1 LIADYADTLVHS
13 SRLEDALAKIDL
25 AFELNPFAPDYYWWT
40 AAGANYSLHRYEAA
54 IENLSHIADQTN
66 VLRFNAACWAM
77 LGDTRKAR
85 AYMRRTMENFPDFET
100 DKWLALIPIRDPAQR
115 EQYREG
121 LRRAG
126 FK

>member
-1 LIADYADTLVHS
+1 
-13 SRLEDALAKIDL
+13 
-25 AFELNPFAPDYYWWT
+25 
-40 AAGANYSLHRYEAA
+40 
-54 IENLSHIADQTN
+54 
-66 VLRFNAACWAM
+66 
-77 LGDTRKAR
+77 
-85 AYMRRTMENFPDFET
+85 MRRTMENFPDFET